1 MLILAAL
8 ITTVVLS
15 SADLCDDPMPGGVG
29 EPPFCVFTEP
39 TRIQTPYFSFE
50 AQPGPLVGVDEGG
63 GRVVIE
69 GSIRQS
75 PVGLRIGSHPL
86 DQQGELLRQFGAC
99 GNLSADSD
107 SEWVCDRSDE
117 YFARFSKL
125 LIGTERVIVVETWA
139 AHTAIDHF
147 PVYQQMLESVSPK

>member
-1 MLILAAL
+1 MLVLAAL

-15 SADLCDDPMPGGVG
+15 SADLCDKPMPGGVG

-39 TRIQTPYFSFE
+39 TLVQTPYFSFE

-63 GRVVIE
+63 ERVVIE

-75 PVGLRIGSHPL
+75 PVGLRIVAHTL
-86 DQQGELLRQFGAC
+86 DQQSDLMRQFGAC

-107 SEWVCDRSDE
+107 SALVCDRSDE
-117 YFARFSKL
+117 YFVRFSKL
-125 LIGTERVIVVETWA
+125 LIGTERIIVVETSA
-139 AHTAIDHF
+139 ARTAIEHF
-147 PVYQQMLESVSPK
+147 TVYQEMFESVSPE